1 MTVTLSRTILLALG
15 LVSSSAIA
23 VTAVRAQDSD
33 GYTLEEVQACSGDA
47 MRFCQDALP
56 DIHKIETCMQAKK
69 AQLSK
74 GCQAMFDPKRKR

>member
-1 MTVTLSRTILLALG
+1 MTVTLSRTLLLALG
-15 LVSSSAIA
+15 LAATSAIA
-23 VTAVRAQDSD
+23 VTPVSAQDS
-33 GYTLEEVQACSGDA
+33 GSYTLEEVQACSGDA

-56 DIHKIETCMQAKK
+56 DIHRIETCMQAKK